1 MKILFWWIFI
11 IRKTSTCFG
20 LQKFLHQEI
29 SGCKYFLTS
38 FCVSLCRRMLRILL
52 CRNCFPYAVL
62 LTKLER
68 LVLELFPSLW
78 LGVSK
83 IDYVYELPK
92 SLDITSITE
101 KSRSA
106 ASRLLADLDLSFTW
120 KETNFLRFMF
130 KFEISI
136 TPFFWTIQKD
146 GGYIFWN
153 RSHFL
158 PNRKGQ
164 YLNAT
169 VLK

>member
-101 KSRSA
+101 KSKSA

-120 KETNFLRFMF
+120 KETKLFKLLVQIWIFYYTFFLNDSKGRR
-130 KFEISI
+130 I
-136 TPFFWTIQKD
+136 
-146 GGYIFWN
+146 Y
-153 RSHFL
+153 FL
-158 PNRKGQ
+158 E
-164 YLNAT
+164 
-169 VLK
+169 